1 MYPQTTNNKS
11 LTDKILKLKKEK
23 NAIILAHYYVN
34 SEVQD
39 IADYIGDSLGLSQMA
54 GRTDAK
60 IILFAGVQFMAETA
74 AVISQEKIVLLPD
87 PTAGCSLAESINA
100 SDIIEW
106 RKFNKDG
113 IVVSYVN
120 TTADVKA
127 ETDICCTS
135 ANALDVINSIPKSKK
150 ILFTPDK
157 NLGSYIKAKLNRDMD
172 VWSGD
177 CCVHEEFS
185 KESVLNLISDYPD
198 AHFLIHPESSCSHDP
213 EIYNNPKVH
222 ILSTTGM
229 IKKAG
234 EIEITKFVVV
244 TEPGVIHQMKM
255 VYPQKEFIPADPK
268 NKCFQMRKVTLE
280 KILFSLENECYKVE
294 VNQITTKRARPSIT
308 KMLEL

>member
-1 MYPQTTNNKS
+1 MHQNNTNNKILS
-11 LTDKILKLKKEK
+11 DKILKLKKAK

-34 SEVQD
+34 SEVQE

-54 GRTDAK
+54 GRTDAN

-74 AVISQEKIVLLPD
+74 SVISQEKIVLLPD
-87 PTAGCSLAESINA
+87 PTAGCSLAESISA
-100 SDIIEW
+100 KDIINW
-106 RKFNKDG
+106 KNYNKDG

-120 TTADVKA
+120 TTAEVKA

-157 NLGSYIKAKLNRDMD
+157 NLGNYIKAKLDRDMD
-172 VWSGD
+172 IWSGD
-177 CCVHEEFS
+177 CCVHEEFT
-185 KESVLNLISDYPD
+185 KESILSLMNEYPD
-198 AHFLIHPESSCSHDP
+198 AHFLIHPESNCSHDP
-213 EIYNNPKVH
+213 EIYKNPKVH
-222 ILSTTGM
+222 VLSTTGM

-234 EIEITKFVVV
+234 EIDVNIFVVV

-255 VYPQKEFIPADPK
+255 VYPNKKFIPADPK

-280 KILFSLENECYKVE
+280 KILFSLENECYRVE
-294 VNQITTKRARPSIT
+294 IDNLIAKRAKPSIT